1 MKKVIFSLVALCLIG
16 MCSMYAV
23 SLPGSPIV
31 FVDIYGVMP
40 CDDDMDGDGGGGSP
54 DPNQEIIGSIGI
66 GTRQLRINV
75 GDNHGAESA
84 DVVVV
89 NSETGA
95 VVADESFVGQTSI
108 DIPAAGAYTAYVSA
122 YGTTFAGAFEV
133 E

>member
-1 MKKVIFSLVALCLIG
+1 MKKTFIFIAMCLMG
-16 MCSMYAV
+16 MCSMYADTM
-23 SLPGSPIV
+23 SGNSIQ
-31 FVDIYGVMP
+31 FVDIYAAMP
-40 CDDDMDGDGGGGSP
+40 CDDDMDGDGGGGRP
-54 DPNQEIIGSIGI
+54 DPTQEIIGSIGI

>member
-40 CDDDMDGDGGGGSP
+40 CDDAEDGDAGGSP
-54 DPNQEIIGSIGI
+54 DPNRVIGTIGI

>member
-1 MKKVIFSLVALCLIG
+1 MKKVIFSLVALCLMG
-16 MCSMYAV
+16 MCSMYADTM
-23 SLPGSPIV
+23 SGSSIQ
-31 FVDIYGVMP
+31 FVDIYAAMP
-40 CDDDMDGDGGGGSP
+40 CDDDMNGNGGGGSP
-54 DPNQEIIGSIGI
+54 DPNRVIGTIGI

>member
-40 CDDDMDGDGGGGSP
+40 CDDAEDGDAGGRP
-54 DPNQEIIGSIGI
+54 DPTRVIGTIGI

>member
-31 FVDIYGVMP
+31 FVDIYAAMP
-40 CDDDMDGDGGGGSP
+40 CDDAEDGNGGGGRP
-54 DPNQEIIGSIGI
+54 DPNRVIGTIGI

-95 VVADESFVGQTSI
+95 VVVDESFVGQTSI

>member
-1 MKKVIFSLVALCLIG
+1 MKKTFIFIAMCLMG
-16 MCSMYAV
+16 MCSMYADTM
-23 SLPGSPIV
+23 SGNSIQ
-31 FVDIYGVMP
+31 FVDIYAAMP
-40 CDDDMDGDGGGGSP
+40 CDDAEDGNGGGGRP
-54 DPNQEIIGSIGI
+54 DPTRVIGTIGI

-95 VVADESFVGQTSI
+95 VVANESFVGQTSI